1 MWQRAQIAL
10 VKKGE
15 MYFERIFQMKEG
27 YKVCKNI
34 NVCKF
39 LGHRYSFGILHT
51 TYTVKTGKNV
61 VTSGY
66 F

>member
-1 MWQRAQIAL
+1 
-10 VKKGE
+10 

-61 VTSGY
+61 VKSGY